1 MKGWLFDA
9 YPSGDRMVVWL
20 KLEDGRC
27 VRLEDAWTHS
37 IYLAVDDKVDF
48 GVPLQCAKCMQHVKS
63 HKLVQKY
70 ERIADREMSWMLRLT
85 LKDSS
90 HALRLAR
97 EIESH
102 GSFGRFRLYNV
113 DLLPAQVYLYEHD
126 LFPLAFCDVEPGE
139 QLQWKLLD
147 DIEATWYAV
156 PDFRPVKLDVRLKK
170 QGALPK
176 FTDTLAAVRIGDHEI
191 AGDSEVEILKE
202 LEREIEKLDPDII
215 FTEDG
220 DSFVFPYL
228 LHRAGENDVSLSLGR
243 DKAAIKKPAKEG
255 TSYFSYGKIHFKPS
269 SVHLKGRVHIDVS
282 NSFSIDE
289 TGLHGLYE
297 VTRICRMPLHTSSR
311 ASIGKCLSSLQFY
324 HALKGDM
331 LVPWKPSV
339 SEHFKTYGEL
349 LVADR
354 GGFIFEPRTG
364 VFEQVAEFD
373 FASLYP
379 SIMYQKN
386 VSAETVRCEC
396 CPDSKNRVP
405 ELGYNICE
413 KRQGIVPKA
422 IKIVI
427 KKRAEY
433 KKLIKTAGE
442 KDRAIYDARQ
452 TALKWINVATFG
464 YLGFNNAKFGRID
477 AHIAVCAFDRTVFLQ
492 ATRIAERMGFRILH
506 GIVDSLWVQKKGA
519 TENDYMELKRA
530 IEEETTFS
538 ISFEG
543 VYKWIAFLQSRESSD
558 LPVANRYFGVFSDGS
573 IKIRGIEAR
582 RHDTPPL
589 FARFQHEILAIMAR
603 GDSVDEVKSL
613 MPDVRQA
620 FERYAADIRS
630 GRVQI
635 EALVFTKH
643 LSKDAGQYRD
653 RNTIENYSLSQLF
666 NEGKAL
672 KAGQSLRYV
681 ITDYKRRRTVP
692 VELIDE
698 KTSVDIERYV
708 ELLAEVCD
716 SLISPFGYRIAS
728 DTPKT
733 SSLCRDNIK

>member
-9 YPSGDRMVVWL
+9 YPSAGKVVVWL
-20 KLEDGRC
+20 KLQDGSC
-27 VRLEDAWTHS
+27 VRLEDPWTHS
-37 IYLAVDDKVDF
+37 IYLAVDDRSDF
-48 GVPLQCAKCMQHVKS
+48 NVPLQCPRCRQYIKN

-70 ERIADREMSWMLRLT
+70 ERIADREKSWMLRLT

-90 HALRLAR
+90 HALRLAK

-102 GSFGRFRLYNV
+102 GKFGRFRLYNV
-113 DLLPAQVYLYEHD
+113 DLLPAQAYLYEHD
-126 LFPLAFCDVEPGE
+126 LFPLAFCDVEAGE
-139 QLQWKLLD
+139 QLQWNLLD
-147 DIEATWYAV
+147 DIEETCYAV
-156 PDFRPVKLDVRLKK
+156 PDFRTITVDIRLKK

-176 FTDTLAAVRIGDHEI
+176 FTDRLAAVCINDYEI
-191 AGDSEVEILKE
+191 TGDSEIEVLKA
-202 LEREIEKLDPDII
+202 LEREVERLDPDII
-215 FTEDG
+215 FTENG

-228 LHRAGENDVSLSLGR
+228 LHRASENGISLSLGR
-243 DKAAIKKPAKEG
+243 DKTALKKPAKEG

-269 SVHLKGRVHIDVS
+269 SVQLKGRVHIDVS

-324 HALKGDM
+324 QAFKNDM

-339 SEHFKTYGEL
+339 AERFKTYGEL

-354 GGFIFEPRTG
+354 GGFVLEPRTG

-427 KKRAEY
+427 DKRAKY
-433 KKLIKTAGE
+433 KKLIKTASD

-492 ATRIAERMGFRILH
+492 ATRIAEQRGFRVLH

-519 TENDYMELKRA
+519 TESDYMELKRA
-530 IEEETTFS
+530 IEEGTKFS

-543 VYKWIAFLQSRESSD
+543 VYKWIAFLQSKESSD
-558 LPVANRYFGVFSDGS
+558 LPAANRYFGVFSDGS

-589 FARFQHEILAIMAR
+589 FARFQQEVLAIMAK
-603 GDSVDEVKSL
+603 GNSIAEVKSL
-613 MPDVRQA
+613 MPKVRKA
-620 FERYAADIRS
+620 FERFATDIRS
-630 GRVQI
+630 GQVPLGD
-635 EALVFTKH
+635 LVFTKN
-643 LSKDAGQYRD
+643 LSKDVGQYND
-653 RNTIENYSLSQLF
+653 RKTIENDSMTQLF
-666 NEGKAL
+666 REGKAL
-672 KAGQSLRYV
+672 KAGQALRYV

-692 VELIDE
+692 VELIDD
-698 KTSVDIERYV
+698 KTSIDAARYV

-716 SLISPFGYRIAS
+716 SLIAPFVY
-728 DTPKT
+728 TTK
-733 SSLCRDNIK
+733 